1 MARTRVYAAGSNP
14 HTQSP
19 DRHIYKSHA
28 LRLAPPPG
36 ILHGSCTA
44 VARQLHAARTKSAR
58 LKCAATVRSR
68 GLLTANHAGSP
79 CQGAFRAANASVA
92 MSPSFLPVM
101 RIVLQIYFSF
111 QL

>member
-44 VARQLHAARTKSAR
+44 VARGAHEVSTTEMCSDGPISGFAY
-58 LKCAATVRSR
+58 CESR
-68 GLLTANHAGSP
+68 
-79 CQGAFRAANASVA
+79 R
-92 MSPSFLPVM
+92 
-101 RIVLQIYFSF
+101 
-111 QL
+111 